1 MKLEFFND
9 SKVIIVGAKPT
20 NRSGI
25 RKMLTEIG
33 GNSRNIETSV
43 NITEALSALSAK
55 RYNTLIFDDDCQ
67 DQALFPQL
75 TQAFSD
81 RLKDAKNSLVIILGS
96 NKEFEEIIEKLSISS
111 IVISKP
117 YTIGSFNDALKKIFE
132 DKNKKEKKDK
142 KLTLKAQKTYQ
153 KFCIYIKDV
162 KDIEEDFLLECQKFM
177 NSLNNV
183 IDLEAMVNVLSLG
196 INYKR
201 YKELELFVEA
211 WINTLPVKDDYIPD
225 ISRVLIY
232 NYKFEFINKLKAKD
246 EYSCL
251 AIGVGLIIAASVLIK
266 NKKEEV
272 ALQYIEKGV
281 KLAAYKPIVMEKALS
296 MLLNISDKSKVD
308 DLLTAIHN
316 KE

>member
-33 GNSRNIETSV
+33 GKSRNIETSV
-43 NITEALSALSAK
+43 NINEALNSLSTE
-55 RYNTLIFDDDCQ
+55 RYNTLVFDDDCQ
-67 DQALFPQL
+67 DKELFAQL
-75 TQAFSD
+75 AQTFFD
-81 RLKDAKNSLVIILGS
+81 RLGDTQHSLVILIGE
-96 NKEFEEIIEKLSISS
+96 NTGYEKIIREYAIPCLF
-111 IVISKP
+111 VPKP
-117 YTIGSFNDALKKIFE
+117 YTIGTFNEALKSYFDEKMRK
-132 DKNKKEKKDK
+132 DKKDK

-211 WINTLPVKDDYIPD
+211 WINTLPVNDDYIPD

-296 MLLNISDKSKVD
+296 MLSNISDKSKVD